1 MNVYNVYGVYAVYL
15 FIHKRRI
22 KRIQYLAFMAYMAD
36 MPYIYLIHVLKS
48 TAYNGICVRFKK
60 STFFLLKKVLPV
72 LAYVSCKKSNFF

>member
-1 MNVYNVYGVYAVYL
+1 MAYMLYIYS
-15 FIHKRRI
+15 IHKRRI

-60 STFFLLKKVLPV
+60 KYFFFI
-72 LAYVSCKKSNFF
+72 KKSAPCIGLCVM